1 MLFLAAIRKHD
12 LALNLLNSP
21 PKKIMPYLM
30 INNANLWCD
39 TLGKGESLLLHHGY
53 TAIRENSV
61 AGRKDFK
68 ATLPGGGH
76 RVPRVW

>member
-1 MLFLAAIRKHD
+1 
-12 LALNLLNSP
+12 
-21 PKKIMPYLM
+21 M
-30 INNANLWCD
+30 INNTNLWCD